1 MKEDII
7 VLFTQDNFLSNT
19 NTKVQLI
26 KMLSQYLKYDGNK
39 VINCS
44 DDADSI
50 IGHTPL
56 DLATTGEKEV
66 VLIADDTD
74 ILVMLT
80 YHWKSK
86 MKNIIFFQQKMLRGW
101 NIASLFLRLD
111 KVKDHILFAHT
122 MTGCDTT
129 SAPYGK
135 GKKSFLNKILKS
147 KILQSLSMTMQDI
160 WAEQSE
166 VGEAAVRC
174 FVEMYPSGKNDET
187 LTSLW

>member
-26 KMLSQYLKYDGNK
+26 KMLSQYLKYDGNE

-174 FVEMYPSGKNDET
+174 FVEMYASEKNDET
-187 LTSLW
+187 LTSLR